1 MDKNNCDN
9 NSYFYERNYYK
20 DVPIKDTQILEYWN
34 NILGKDVIESIDKAY
49 GVSIEQILFSEYSLN
64 HKYISFATL
73 NQEYSDMCNEKAI
86 SYLTKKGTKVLFDQ
100 FVLRFLGYGKR
111 VLERKSRKGYIVK
124 VIQDCFLK
132 NLAER
137 ILDVSLSTLIFEM
150 YLAKEQGELRGNDE
164 AEEYNDY
171 NQRFLGN
178 DKYIK
183 ELFSIYPGL
192 KRMLI
197 ELMENLAN
205 NYILLQERMEKD
217 TLLLEDKFGGK
228 KVWTEVKNIRTSG
241 SDSHKKGNSVFLIQF
256 QDGTKIVYKPHGLKV
271 EKAYQ
276 SFLEFISSNCKKDF
290 KQFLILDCGDYGW
303 EEFVVNLPCNSEAE
317 VRNYYYR
324 IGVLVFC
331 NYILNVND
339 IHTENLIAN
348 GEYPVVVDAETVLDN
363 KRDKKKKSGR
373 EKIYDKIHESVLY
386 SGVLPFYKYT
396 KNGKGINMS
405 ALNGQEGEQYPIL
418 IPRLKNAGTSNMHYE
433 YERPITQASIE

>member
-1 MDKNNCDN
+1 MDKNNCNN

-20 DVPIKDTQILEYWN
+20 DVPSTDTKMLEYWN

-164 AEEYNDY
+164 AEEYKDY

-192 KRMLI
+192 KSSVLNREGKEKLKQKCKK
-197 ELMENLAN
+197 LMEKVGIADLAGRDISTLSGGQAQRVSICRSIMN
-205 NYILLQERMEKD
+205 DPKIIFADEPTGALNSKTSDEVMDLFVGMNKEGSTIMLVTHDSKVAAKARQVWFLLDGHISKKVILGNWNQKSDSLQERQLM
-217 TLLLEDKFGGK
+217 
-228 KVWTEVKNIRTSG
+228 
-241 SDSHKKGNSVFLIQF
+241 
-256 QDGTKIVYKPHGLKV
+256 
-271 EKAYQ
+271 
-276 SFLEFISSNCKKDF
+276 
-290 KQFLILDCGDYGW
+290 
-303 EEFVVNLPCNSEAE
+303 
-317 VRNYYYR
+317 
-324 IGVLVFC
+324 
-331 NYILNVND
+331 VND
-339 IHTENLIAN
+339 II
-348 GEYPVVVDAETVLDN
+348 
-363 KRDKKKKSGR
+363 
-373 EKIYDKIHESVLY
+373 
-386 SGVLPFYKYT
+386 T
-396 KNGKGINMS
+396 K
-405 ALNGQEGEQYPIL
+405 
-418 IPRLKNAGTSNMHYE
+418 LKV
-433 YERPITQASIE
+433 